1 MFSNPILADILRQI
15 PNPKVTSLS
24 NHLAPNSSWGTLY
37 VASIDKITYAHIIIP
52 VETAR
57 HITPLLQHTTLQRV
71 TSPWRDQNQNLPR
84 LADRTATLP
93 KWNTQTQER
102 VGASVGWVHFTW
114 IQVEGWWVIMRGSE
128 RVEANVQPL
137 LTDKNLKR
145 FQVDGLGRR
154 SQRGWCCVFFPFP
167 TDVCRV
173 LKDITSAA
181 NPMLNM
187 SKKLLRS
194 TISCAD

>member
-1 MFSNPILADILRQI
+1 M
-15 PNPKVTSLS
+15 
-24 NHLAPNSSWGTLY
+24 GTLY

-52 VETAR
+52 VVTAQ

-84 LADRTATLP
+84 LADRAASLP
-93 KWNTQTQER
+93 RWNTLTRER
-102 VGASVGWVHFTW
+102 VGTSVGWVHFTW

-145 FQVDGLGRR
+145 FQVDGLGRS

-167 TDVCRV
+167 ADVSRV
-173 LKDITSAA
+173 LKAITSAA
-181 NPMLNM
+181 DPMLNM
-187 SKKLLRS
+187 SKELLFA
-194 TISCAD
+194 IVSCVDWLEEIKYDFCFVEATGRCNRC